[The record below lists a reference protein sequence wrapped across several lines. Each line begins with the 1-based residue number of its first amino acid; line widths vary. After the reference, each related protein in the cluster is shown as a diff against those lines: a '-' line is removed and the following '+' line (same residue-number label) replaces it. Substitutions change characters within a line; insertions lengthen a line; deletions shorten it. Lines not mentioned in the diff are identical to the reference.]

1 MREPGQPS
9 LDQLRV
15 FVAVIDAGGFA
26 HAARQ
31 LHRTQSV
38 ISYTIANLEEQ
49 LNVVLLDRS
58 KRKPTLTDAGKALLA
73 DARTVAQNVDGMRA
87 RAKALAGGLEAEVS
101 VVVDVMFP
109 TCMLVRILHAFQ
121 AQFPTVSLRL
131 RIEAM
136 GAVIQQVLDGQCH
149 IGVGSWM
156 AASVSGLDR
165 LAVGHVQLIPVASP
179 THALAQM
186 PGPIASAVAREHV
199 QLVLSDR
206 SALTEGQDFGVLGLR
221 NWRLGDLGSKHALLR
236 AGLGWGNMP
245 ETMVRED
252 IRAGRLVELPLA
264 VDKGE
269 LYPIYLIQRTDT
281 SPGQAGKW
289 LTERF
294 AEELP
299 TMLELESSANP
310 YAALGITH

>member
-73 DARTVAQNVDGMRA
+73 DARTVALKVDAMRA

-109 TCMLVRILHAFQ
+109 TCVLVRMLEAFQ
-121 AQFPTVSLRL
+121 AQFPTVALRL
-131 RIEAM
+131 RIEGM
-136 GAVIQQVLDGQCH
+136 GMVTQLVMDGSCH
-149 IGVGSWM
+149 LGVGGWM
-156 AASVSGLDR
+156 SSSADAFER
-165 LAVGHVQLIPVASP
+165 LAVGYVRLIPVAAP
-179 THALAQM
+179 AHALAQM
-186 PGPIASAVAREHV
+186 EGPILPAVAREHV
-199 QLVLSDR
+199 QLVLSDH
-206 SALTEGQDFGVLGLR
+206 SSLTAGQDFGVLGLR

-245 ETMVRED
+245 EAMVRED
-252 IRAGRLVELPLA
+252 LATGRLVPLHLS
-264 VDKGE
+264 VDSGE
-269 LYPIYLIQRTDT
+269 DYPIYLIQRADT
-281 SPGQAGKW
+281 PPGQAGKW
-289 LTERF
+289 LMERF
-294 AEELP
+294 AEQLP
-299 TMLELESSANP
+299 LLLER
-310 YAALGITH
+310 GF

>member
-15 FVAVIDAGGFA
+15 FIAVIDHGGFA
-26 HAARQ
+26 HAARA

-73 DARTVAQNVDGMRA
+73 DARTVALKVDAMRA

-109 TCMLVRILHAFQ
+109 TCVLVRILEDFQ
-121 AQFPTVSLRL
+121 AQFPTVALRL

-136 GAVIQQVLDGQCH
+136 GAVAQLVMDGSCH
-149 IGVGSWM
+149 LGLGGWM
-156 AASVSGLDR
+156 TASADSFER
-165 LAVGHVQLIPVASP
+165 LAVGYVRLIPVAAP
-179 THALAQM
+179 GHALAQIA
-186 PGPIASAVAREHV
+186 GPIAPSIAREHI
-199 QLVLSDR
+199 QLVLTDR

-245 ETMVRED
+245 EAMVRED
-252 IRAGRLVELPLA
+252 LASGRLVPLPLS
-264 VDKGE
+264 VDRGE
-269 LYPIYLIQRTDT
+269 EYPIYLIQRADT
-281 SPGQAGKW
+281 PPGQAGKW

-294 AEELP
+294 AEHLP
-299 TMLELESSANP
+299 LLLER
-310 YAALGITH
+310 GF

>member
-1 MREPGQPS
+1 
-9 LDQLRV
+9 LRV

-73 DARTVAQNVDGMRA
+73 DARTVALKVDAMRA

-109 TCMLVRILHAFQ
+109 TCVLVRMLEAFQ
-121 AQFPTVSLRL
+121 AQFPTVALRL
-131 RIEAM
+131 RIEGM
-136 GAVIQQVLDGQCH
+136 GMVTQLVMDGSCH
-149 IGVGSWM
+149 LGVGGWM
-156 AASVSGLDR
+156 SSSADAFER
-165 LAVGHVQLIPVASP
+165 LAVGYVRLIPVAAP
-179 THALAQM
+179 AHALAQM
-186 PGPIASAVAREHV
+186 AGLISPAVAREHV
-199 QLVLSDR
+199 QLVLSDH
-206 SALTEGQDFGVLGLR
+206 SSLTAGQDFGVLGLR

-245 ETMVRED
+245 ESMVRED
-252 IRAGRLVELPLA
+252 LATGRLVPLHLS
-264 VDKGE
+264 VDSGE
-269 LYPIYLIQRTDT
+269 NYPIYLIQRADT
-281 SPGQAGKW
+281 PPGQAGKW
-289 LTERF
+289 LMERF
-294 AEELP
+294 AEQLP
-299 TMLELESSANP
+299 LLLER
-310 YAALGITH
+310 GF

>member
-73 DARTVAQNVDGMRA
+73 DARTVALKVDAMRA

-109 TCMLVRILHAFQ
+109 TCVLVRMLEAFQ
-121 AQFPTVSLRL
+121 AQFPTVALRL
-131 RIEAM
+131 RIEGM
-136 GAVIQQVLDGQCH
+136 GMVTQLVQDGSCH
-149 IGVGSWM
+149 LGVGGWM
-156 AASVSGLDR
+156 SSSADAFER
-165 LAVGHVQLIPVASP
+165 LAVGYVRLIPVAAP
-179 THALAQM
+179 AHALAQM
-186 PGPIASAVAREHV
+186 AGLISPAVAREHV
-199 QLVLSDR
+199 QLVLSDH
-206 SALTEGQDFGVLGLR
+206 SSLTAGQDFGVLGLR

-245 ETMVRED
+245 EAMVRED
-252 IRAGRLVELPLA
+252 LASGRLVPLHLS
-264 VDKGE
+264 VDSGE
-269 LYPIYLIQRTDT
+269 DYPIYLIQRADT
-281 SPGQAGKW
+281 PPGQAGKW
-289 LTERF
+289 LMERF
-294 AEELP
+294 AEQLP
-299 TMLELESSANP
+299 LLLER
-310 YAALGITH
+310 GF

>member
-73 DARTVAQNVDGMRA
+73 DARTVALKVDAMRA

-101 VVVDVMFP
+101 VVIDVMFP
-109 TCMLVRILHAFQ
+109 TCVLVRILEDFQ
-121 AQFPTVSLRL
+121 AQFPTVALRL

-136 GAVIQQVLDGQCH
+136 GAVAQLVMDGSCH
-149 IGVGSWM
+149 LGLGGWM
-156 AASVSGLDR
+156 TASADSFER
-165 LAVGHVQLIPVASP
+165 LAVGYVRLIPVAAP
-179 THALAQM
+179 GHALAQIA
-186 PGPIASAVAREHV
+186 GPIAPSIAREHI
-199 QLVLSDR
+199 QLVLTDR

-245 ETMVRED
+245 EAMVRED
-252 IRAGRLVELPLA
+252 LASGRLVPLPLS
-264 VDKGE
+264 VDRGE
-269 LYPIYLIQRTDT
+269 EYPIYLIQRADT
-281 SPGQAGKW
+281 PPGQAGKW
-289 LTERF
+289 LMERF
-294 AEELP
+294 AEQLP
-299 TMLELESSANP
+299 LLLER
-310 YAALGITH
+310 GF